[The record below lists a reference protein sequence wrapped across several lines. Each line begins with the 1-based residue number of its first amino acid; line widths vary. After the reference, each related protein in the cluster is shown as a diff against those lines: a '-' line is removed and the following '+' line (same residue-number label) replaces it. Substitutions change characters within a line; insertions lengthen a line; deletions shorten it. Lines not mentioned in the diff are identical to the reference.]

1 MAFFN
6 ISFGSDQIN
15 TEINLVSE
23 ISDNGVLSDIISR
36 QISHPV
42 GGGNPHIFAEL
53 VGAAQIPMSF
63 YEPDP
68 STFRYEYYY
77 NTRQNRLY
85 KKINVDPKP
94 VWKIIR

>member
-1 MAFFN
+1 MAFFSIN
-6 ISFGSDQIN
+6 FDSDQIS

-23 ISDNGVLSDIISR
+23 ISDNGVLSEIMSR

-42 GGGNPHIFAEL
+42 GGGNPHNFLEL
-53 VGAAQIPMSF
+53 VGAAHIPMSF

-68 STFRYEYYY
+68 GTFRHEYYY

-85 KKINVDPKP
+85 KKINTEPKP